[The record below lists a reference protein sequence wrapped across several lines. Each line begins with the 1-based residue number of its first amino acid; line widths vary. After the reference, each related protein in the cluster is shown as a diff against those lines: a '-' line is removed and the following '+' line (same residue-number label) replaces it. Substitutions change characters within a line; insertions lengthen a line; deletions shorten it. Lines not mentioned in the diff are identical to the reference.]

1 MVYKKLSEE
10 DKIIIKYLRQK
21 FGYGAKRIIKDH
33 PEKNWG
39 LRNVGYMLKKIV
51 ETGDVKSREGSGRP
65 KSSRTENNINAVK
78 ELISSQDDKPGTH
91 ATPNEI
97 SKIMDIPRTLI
108 RRIIAEDLKLQPFT
122 KIKGQRIDARTKEKR
137 IERCPNLLR
146 VFTKQVLERAFF
158 SDEKIFKVTRLLNVQ
173 NDRTYAPSAYK
184 KSTIENKR
192 LYVERSGF
200 PMSLMVSVAVS
211 KVGKSS
217 IFFVQPG
224 AKLNGAYYR
233 EKLLASM
240 IAEMDRLTGYQPYMF
255 MQDGARSHT
264 ANETVRFL
272 NQQRYLTLLQP
283 NM

>member
-21 FGYGAKRIIKDH
+21 LGCGAKRIIKDH

-39 LRNVGYMLKKIV
+39 LRNVGYLLKKID
-51 ETGDVKSREGSGRP
+51 ETGDVKRREGSGRP

-78 ELISSQDDKPGTH
+78 ELISSQEDKPGTH

-97 SKIMDIPRTLI
+97 SKMMVIPRTSI
-108 RRIIAEDLKLQPFT
+108 RRIIAEDLKLQPFK
-122 KIKGQRIDARTKEKR
+122 KIKGQRIDTRTKEKR

-146 VFTKQVLERAFF
+146 VFTKQVLEMAFF
-158 SDEKIFKVTRLLNVQ
+158 SDEKFFKVTQLLNVQ

-200 PMSLMVSVAVS
+200 L
-211 KVGKSS
+211 
-217 IFFVQPG
+217 
-224 AKLNGAYYR
+224 
-233 EKLLASM
+233 
-240 IAEMDRLTGYQPYMF
+240 
-255 MQDGARSHT
+255 
-264 ANETVRFL
+264 
-272 NQQRYLTLLQP
+272 
-283 NM
+283 